1 MTESEIR
8 EHLRDLTPTIF
19 ASKYIFEPVPYV
31 FEEDMDSYIDWKGTL
46 GDQIDVDPRAIAV
59 IGSAGVG
66 VSLNPDKGLKAF
78 DSSSDI
84 DVAVVSFH
92 HFDVAWRSLRSM
104 SSAALFKL
112 NKRQR
117 SSYRAHEMK
126 YIYWGTVATDR
137 LLEFLPFAQSWV
149 PGLSHMASLSP
160 TRGRDIKARI
170 YRDFE
175 SLRAYQLSS
184 VEQARGQV
192 EQDEETR

>member
-1 MTESEIR
+1 MAESEIR
-8 EHLRDLTPTIF
+8 QHLRDLAPTTF

-31 FEEDMDSYIDWKGTL
+31 FDEDMDSYIAWKGTL

-66 VSLNPDKGLKAF
+66 ISLNPDKGLKAF
-78 DSSSDI
+78 DPSSDI

-112 NKRQR
+112 NRRQR

-160 TRGRDIKARI
+160 TQGRDIKARI

-184 VEQARGQV
+184 VEQARSQV
-192 EQDEETR
+192 EQTEETQ